1 MYDIVTICSATRD
14 NFLKTD
20 YSLIKWPKTASGKA
34 IALPL
39 GEKLGVQEVYLTI
52 GGNAANASVTFGR
65 QGFKTGCFGKI
76 GADLSGQEL
85 ISRLKKE
92 KVNPFFAV
100 SQEKPTA
107 YSVLLLSG
115 EHGERTILGYHGAAD
130 TLVLKDIPW
139 SRLKSKWWY
148 LSLGG
153 ESDKLLEPLL
163 KFAQKNKI
171 KVAFNPSGH
180 HIKHYRNRILSA
192 LKYLSFLVVNETEA
206 ANLTGISFKKENQVF
221 KKLDKLTP
229 GIVAVTS
236 GSRGVTVSDGKYIY
250 KAGIIREQKQAD
262 RTGAGDAFGS
272 GFIAGLIQ
280 KEENCDK
287 GLCQP
292 FNIEYAIR
300 LGSANA
306 ASVVERVGAK
316 AGILTKDEF
325 EKSERWRQFPVEIF
339 NSI

>member
-1 MYDIVTICSATRD
+1 MYDIVTIGSATRD

-92 KVNPFFAV
+92 KVNPFFAA

-139 SRLKSKWWY
+139 GKLKSKWWY

-272 GFIAGLIQ
+272 GFTAGLMRSRGSMVNGQWSADSIR
-280 KEENCDK
+280 
-287 GLCQP
+287 
-292 FNIEYAIR
+292 YAIR
-300 LGSANA
+300 LATANA
-306 ASVVERVGAK
+306 ASVVEHIGATE
-316 AGILTKDEF
+316 GILTK
-325 EKSERWRQFPVEIF
+325 RQFESGARWKKLAI
-339 NSI
+339 SIKKL